1 MGDAHFL
8 DVTRGRI
15 EDGTWFE
22 ATRNAWAAGKVGLV
36 RIAPEPTRDSQ
47 LAEAIETMLASNGS
61 YQTGDRAVVHV
72 RPAAHDMGCATA
84 HALRQRGI
92 EATVVLGMVSLGAE
106 VSGLIDVAC
115 RAAEATST
123 LPAAGAPSSSRVP
136 AASGAPHAV
145 RGTSAAPAFG
155 RDFSAVDPAVLDG
168 VTACYREMLQPIET
182 GGRGHWI
189 VPIGTAPDPEPAH
202 VPAIDLFQKVAG
214 RALAPIGAMRNDG
227 RILSHDIWLYPS
239 PLDVTRLNE
248 DLPRERHW
256 TLEEWRSLVFRS
268 MAVSADE
275 LHRAA
280 MAIEG
285 VELTVHAS
293 ERGGR
298 LHYAREDGTEFSYE
312 VKERPVILDC
322 GRIGVNS
329 LGKTTPYRSAIT
341 NQPTTEVF
349 VAPIEDS
356 LTGVIVY
363 PIPERTVHGV
373 IRAPYRIEVREG
385 RVVGV
390 EAPDDES
397 RRILRNY
404 TGLEPYDG
412 KSLGGD
418 AAEAFALRRVI
429 AEMAIAGF
437 NPVMLP
443 EVRNGRLRPVTGLVL
458 LDEKVGDH
466 QAFGSNDQFMGQ
478 VPSAYGKEPVEHT
491 DFVGGIERVVR
502 LK

>member
-1 MGDAHFL
+1 MGEAHFIE
-8 DVTRGRI
+8 TARGRI
-15 EDGTWFE
+15 EDGSWLAE
-22 ATRNAWAAGKVGLV
+22 ARRAWASGRTGLV
-36 RIAPEPTRDSQ
+36 RVTPEPTRDAQ
-47 LAEAIETMLASNGS
+47 LAGAIETMLASNGS
-61 YQTGDRAVVHV
+61 YQAGDRTVIHA
-72 RPAAHDMGCATA
+72 RPAALEMGCATA
-84 HALRQRGI
+84 HALRERGI
-92 EATVVLGMVSLGAE
+92 EATVVMGMLSLGAE
-106 VSGLIDVAC
+106 LCELIDLAC
-115 RAAEATST
+115 RAAETTST
-123 LPAAGAPSSSRVP
+123 LPTPAPGP
-136 AASGAPHAV
+136 
-145 RGTSAAPAFG
+145 
-155 RDFSAVDPAVLDG
+155 RDFGAVDPAVLGG
-168 VTACYREMLQPIET
+168 VTACYREMLAPIEAA
-182 GGRGHWI
+182 GRGHWI
-189 VPIGTAPDPEPAH
+189 VPIGTAPDPDPAH

-227 RILSHDIWLYPS
+227 RIVSQDIWLYPS

-248 DLPRERHW
+248 DLPPERRW
-256 TLEEWRSLVFRS
+256 TLEEWRGLVFRA

-275 LHRAA
+275 LRRAA

-285 VELTVHAS
+285 VALTVHAS

-298 LHYAREDGTEFSYE
+298 LHYAREDGTDFRYE
-312 VKERPVILDC
+312 VRERPVILDC
-322 GRIGVNS
+322 GSIGVNS
-329 LGKTTPYRSAIT
+329 LGATTPYRSAIT

-363 PIPERTVHGV
+363 TIPERTVHGV
-373 IRAPYRIEVREG
+373 IRAPYRIEARDG

-397 RRILRNY
+397 RRILRHY

-443 EVRNGRLRPVTGLVL
+443 EVKNGRLRPVTGLVL

-466 QAFGSNDQFMGQ
+466 QAFGSNDQFRGA
-478 VPSAYGKEPVEHT
+478 VPSAVGNDPVEHT